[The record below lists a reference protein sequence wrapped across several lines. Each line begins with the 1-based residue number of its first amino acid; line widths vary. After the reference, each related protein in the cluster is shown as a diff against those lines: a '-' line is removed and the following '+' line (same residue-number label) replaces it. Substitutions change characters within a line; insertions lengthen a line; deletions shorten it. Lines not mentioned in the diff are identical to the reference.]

1 MGSKA
6 DAKTIGNKLYLF
18 SVVTS
23 ITTPGRKI
31 MKVEWATEYIVVF
44 SIPNF

>member
-6 DAKTIGNKLYLF
+6 NANAIGNLF

-23 ITTPGRKI
+23 TTTPGRKI
-31 MKVEWATEYIVVF
+31 MKIEWATEYIVVF